1 MQPLSCAACERKFT
15 IGEVACLVGA
25 SRPRGAVLSG
35 RRGALPLSR
44 APSAP
49 LPRPAGAPRG
59 ARWLRGRGAF
69 SVRLARGEPRSG
81 GRELGGGWSPVGKNG
96 VGDSLP
102 GEGPAVRRGA
112 EAPKACLPFAPWPAS
127 PPRAGNVALGCN
139 AVDRAL
145 SVPQTSESARLAGRR
160 GGGAPRVGTLGTPVA
175 CLRLAPRAQLG
186 RRLDTPAASGVRVQD
201 SVTGP
206 NPAIPKEVAD
216 IFNAPSDDEDF
227 VGFRDDVPMET
238 LSSEESCDS
247 FDSLESGR
255 KQDVRF
261 HSKYFTEEL
270 RRIFVE
276 DTDSEMEDFEG
287 FSQSDLNI
295 NNDPGEITES
305 HLSDDSKASLVSEEE
320 EDDEEEKATPRR
332 SRPRRSS
339 IGLRVAFQF
348 PSKKLANQSDK
359 KNSSSEPSRSS
370 LQDNNK
376 TVLGRQESCRQ
387 RKQREDSVSES
398 EDDSRDE
405 GQEGSDALLKR
416 TMNIK
421 ENKAMLAQLL
431 AELNS
436 MPDFFPVRTPNS
448 ASKRTMRRA
457 FSEGQIP
464 RRMNPTRS
472 ARPPEKFALENF
484 TVSAAKFAEEFY
496 SYRRRKTI
504 SGGKCQGYRRHRSV
518 SSFRPVE
525 DITEEDLENV
535 AITVRDKI
543 YDKVLGNTCH
553 QCRQKTIDTKTVCRN
568 RACGGVRGQ
577 FCGPCLRNRYGED
590 VRSALLDPDWMCPPC
605 RGICNCS
612 YCRRRDGR
620 CATGIL
626 IHLAKFYGYS
636 NVKEYLESGGG
647 GSALLASRSIPSLQD
662 SQRI

>member
-1 MQPLSCAACERKFT
+1 MKDMQQGHIKVS
-15 IGEVACLVGA
+15 
-25 SRPRGAVLSG
+25 
-35 RRGALPLSR
+35 
-44 APSAP
+44 
-49 LPRPAGAPRG
+49 
-59 ARWLRGRGAF
+59 
-69 SVRLARGEPRSG
+69 
-81 GRELGGGWSPVGKNG
+81 KN
-96 VGDSLP
+96 
-102 GEGPAVRRGA
+102 
-112 EAPKACLPFAPWPAS
+112 
-127 PPRAGNVALGCN
+127 
-139 AVDRAL
+139 
-145 SVPQTSESARLAGRR
+145 
-160 GGGAPRVGTLGTPVA
+160 
-175 CLRLAPRAQLG
+175 
-186 RRLDTPAASGVRVQD
+186 
-201 SVTGP
+201 
-206 NPAIPKEVAD
+206 AIPKEVAD
-216 IFNAPSDDEDF
+216 IFNAPSDDEEF

-247 FDSLESGR
+247 FDSLESG
-255 KQDVRF
+255 KQQDVRF

-270 RRIFVE
+270 RRIFIE

-287 FSQSDLNI
+287 FTQTDLNV
-295 NNDPGEITES
+295 NSNPELVES
-305 HLSDDSKASLVSEEE
+305 DLSDDSKESFVSGE
-320 EDDEEEKATPRR
+320 EDDNEEKATARR

-348 PSKKLANQSDK
+348 PTKKLAKKADK
-359 KNSSSEPSRSS
+359 NGSAEPLFPGSR
-370 LQDNNK
+370 LQDNK
-376 TVLGRQESCRQ
+376 KMILGRKTSCRQ
-387 RKQREDSVSES
+387 EKESEDSASES

-405 GQEGSDALLKR
+405 GQESSDALLKR

-448 ASKRTMRRA
+448 ASKKKTTRRA
-457 FSEGQIP
+457 FSEGQVT
-464 RRMNPTRS
+464 RRTNPARS

-496 SYRRRKTI
+496 SFRRRKT
-504 SGGKCQGYRRHRSV
+504 GKCQGHRRRRCV

-568 RACGGVRGQ
+568 QSCGGVRGQ

-590 VRSALLDPDWMCPPC
+590 VRSALLDPDWVCPPC

-626 IHLAKFYGYS
+626 IHLAKFYGYN
-636 NVKEYLESGGG
+636 NVKEYLES
-647 GSALLASRSIPSLQD
+647 LQKQLVED
-662 SQRI
+662 N

>member
-1 MQPLSCAACERKFT
+1 ME
-15 IGEVACLVGA
+15 
-25 SRPRGAVLSG
+25 
-35 RRGALPLSR
+35 
-44 APSAP
+44 
-49 LPRPAGAPRG
+49 
-59 ARWLRGRGAF
+59 
-69 SVRLARGEPRSG
+69 LATRS
-81 GRELGGGWSPVGKNG
+81 
-96 VGDSLP
+96 
-102 GEGPAVRRGA
+102 
-112 EAPKACLPFAPWPAS
+112 
-127 PPRAGNVALGCN
+127 
-139 AVDRAL
+139 
-145 SVPQTSESARLAGRR
+145 Q
-160 GGGAPRVGTLGTPVA
+160 
-175 CLRLAPRAQLG
+175 
-186 RRLDTPAASGVRVQD
+186 
-201 SVTGP
+201 
-206 NPAIPKEVAD
+206 IPKEVAD
-216 IFNAPSDDEDF
+216 IFNAPSDDEEF

-247 FDSLESGR
+247 FDSLESG
-255 KQDVRF
+255 KQQDVRF

-287 FSQSDLNI
+287 FTQSDLNVSS
-295 NNDPGEITES
+295 DPEVKRNAS
-305 HLSDDSKASLVSEEE
+305 DLSDGSKASLVSEE

-339 IGLRVAFQF
+339 IGLRVALQF
-348 PSKKLANQSDK
+348 PTKKLAKKSDK
-359 KNSSSEPSRSS
+359 NGSSEPLFSS
-370 LQDNNK
+370 SCLQDPQK
-376 TVLGRQESCRQ
+376 AVLGRKKSCRQ
-387 RKQREDSVSES
+387 GKERDDSVSES

-436 MPDFFPVRTPNS
+436 MPDLFPVRTPSS
-448 ASKRTMRRA
+448 ASKKKTARRA
-457 FSEGQIP
+457 FSEGQVT
-464 RRMNPTRS
+464 RRTNPTRS

-496 SYRRRKTI
+496 SFRRRKTI
-504 SGGKCQGYRRHRSV
+504 SGGKCQGYRRRHRM

-535 AITVRDKI
+535 ALTVRDKI

-568 RACGGVRGQ
+568 RSCGGVRGQ

-590 VRSALLDPDWMCPPC
+590 VRSALLDPGWMCPPC

-626 IHLAKFYGYS
+626 IHLAKFYGYN
-636 NVKEYLESGGG
+636 NVKEYLES
-647 GSALLASRSIPSLQD
+647 LQKQLVED
-662 SQRI
+662 N